1 MLLTELPELRQDKVM
16 MRAYMFL
23 LDFLEAISKETAK
36 RLKSN
41 QKVMRSLLEAAK
53 VSELELNQFVADNS
67 EKVSLKM
74 PWCTH
79 T

>member
-36 RLKSN
+36 RLKAN

-53 VSELELNQFVADNS
+53 VSESELNKFVADNS
-67 EKVSLKM
+67 EKVSVQHR
-74 PWCTH
+74 CD
-79 T
+79 